1 MRLIG
6 ITGAARSGKDSAAEF
21 LIPHG
26 FERIAFADPIKAMA
40 FVGLGIDPDDYDD
53 ESKEEEID
61 WLGVSPRRV
70 WQTLG
75 TEWGRAVGGPD
86 LWLKVAWRK
95 MAEAK
100 EERPTLRGIV
110 FTDVRFDNEAQAIRN
125 SGGKV
130 IKIVRPDARAVAPH
144 VSERG
149 LSANLID
156 DVIVND
162 GTLAQLREAV
172 LKEVL

>member
-6 ITGAARSGKDSAAEF
+6 ITGAARSGKDTAAEF
-21 LIPHG
+21 LIPRG
-26 FERIAFADPIKAMA
+26 FERIAFADPIKQMTLA
-40 FVGLGIDPDDYDD
+40 GLGIDPDDYDD
-53 ESKEEEID
+53 ESKEDEID

-75 TEWGRAVGGPD
+75 NEWGRTFVGPD
-86 LWLKVAWRK
+86 VWVKVAWRR
-95 MAEAK
+95 MAEA
-100 EERPTLRGIV
+100 RQANPGLRGIV